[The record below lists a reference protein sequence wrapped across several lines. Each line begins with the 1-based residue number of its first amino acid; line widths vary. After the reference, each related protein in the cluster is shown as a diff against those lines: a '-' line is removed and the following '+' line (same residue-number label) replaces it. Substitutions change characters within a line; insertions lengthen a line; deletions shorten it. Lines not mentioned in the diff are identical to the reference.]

1 MTKVEKKDFN
11 ELISKSKSVE
21 EVAEKMGVDISPEA
35 CRGLMDEIEGRIQ
48 ERVRVELKKGEG
60 EDVFEERKEK
70 EEAGEVV
77 DEPTESEDLTATGVE
92 EKADAESK
100 AEVDGWEVGVGQAG
114 DVEGQTA
121 VAPAAA
127 PPAASESIKA

>member
-1 MTKVEKKDFN
+1 MTKPEKKDFN

-35 CRGLMDEIEGRIQ
+35 CSALMAEIEGRIQ
-48 ERVRVELKKGEG
+48 ERVKSEKRNGSG

-77 DEPTESEDLTATGVE
+77 DEPTSVE
-92 EKADAESK
+92 KE

-114 DVEGQTA
+114 SETGFGSQDQTA
-121 VAPAAA
+121 
-127 PPAASESIKA
+127 AASESATAPAPAPASTVSETIKA